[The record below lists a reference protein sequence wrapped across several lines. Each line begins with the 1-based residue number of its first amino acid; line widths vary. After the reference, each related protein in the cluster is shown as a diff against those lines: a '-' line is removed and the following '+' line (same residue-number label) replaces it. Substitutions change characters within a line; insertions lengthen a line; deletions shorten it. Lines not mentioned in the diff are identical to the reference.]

1 MQEAAGYRTDAGPRA
16 PPPVL
21 TKGTIIDESLKE
33 LVAIGASVG
42 AHCQPCLDHHIR
54 SAMALGIAVADI
66 REAIAIGHTVEKG
79 AMAAMRKYSAA
90 AAEDLPAI
98 AESAAQADKTPVP
111 STARSAG
118 EKVLRIFDPAMC
130 CSTGVCGPGVDP
142 VLARFAGSLAGLEQS
157 PGVRIER
164 FNLGQQPQAFA
175 EDAEVRALL
184 ADAGE
189 QRLPF
194 IFVDGRLR
202 FQGLYPDREEL
213 LAALEL
219 PDPAESSFPT
229 AAPDAGPCCGD
240 GAGDGGCC
248 G

>member
-1 MQEAAGYRTDAGPRA
+1 M
-16 PPPVL
+16 
-21 TKGTIIDESLKE
+21 DESLKE

-54 SAMALGIAVADI
+54 SAMALGVAPADI

-90 AAEDLPAI
+90 AAEGLPVI
-98 AESAAQADKTPVP
+98 AGATAQADKEPIP
-111 STARSAG
+111 ASATNAG
-118 EKVLRIFDPAMC
+118 GKALRIFDPAMC

-142 VLARFAGSLAGLEQS
+142 VLARFAGTLAGLGKS
-157 PGVRIER
+157 PGLRIER

-184 ADAGE
+184 AAGGE

-194 IFVDGRLR
+194 IFIDGRLR
-202 FQGLYPDREEL
+202 FQGRYPDRGEL

-219 PDPAESSFPT
+219 PDAPESPFPT
-229 AAPDAGPCCGD
+229 AAQVAGPCCGE

-248 G
+248 

>member
-1 MQEAAGYRTDAGPRA
+1 M
-16 PPPVL
+16 
-21 TKGTIIDESLKE
+21 DESLKE

-54 SAMALGIAVADI
+54 SAMALGIASADI

-90 AAEDLPAI
+90 AAEGLPAI
-98 AESAAQADKTPVP
+98 AGSAAQADKAPVP
-111 STARSAG
+111 STAPSAG
-118 EKVLRIFDPAMC
+118 IKALRIFDPAMC

-142 VLARFAGSLAGLEQS
+142 VLARFAGTLAGLEKI
-157 PGVRIER
+157 PGLRIER
-164 FNLGQQPQAFA
+164 FNLGQRPQAFA

-184 ADAGE
+184 ADGGE

-194 IFVDGRLR
+194 IFVDDRLR
-202 FQGLYPDREEL
+202 FQGRYPDRGEL

-219 PDPAESSFPT
+219 LDAPEAPFPT
-229 AAPDAGPCCGD
+229 AAPAAGPCCGD
-240 GAGDGGCC
+240 GPGDGGCC
-248 G
+248 